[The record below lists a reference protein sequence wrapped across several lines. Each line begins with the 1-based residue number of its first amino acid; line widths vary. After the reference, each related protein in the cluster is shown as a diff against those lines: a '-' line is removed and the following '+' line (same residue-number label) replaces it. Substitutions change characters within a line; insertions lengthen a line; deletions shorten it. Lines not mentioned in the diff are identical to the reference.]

1 MRAAVALLAGLLVTA
16 CASEPAVVTTTRYR
30 VVMPD
35 ESMFACDIVSRFP
48 EARTLTDLQV
58 ARLLVDLHQNN
69 VRCRNNMSAIRQF
82 LEDSKVRVEEG
93 REPTPRPE
101 SPTESPRQRRVPIR

>member
-1 MRAAVALLAGLLVTA
+1 MRAAVALAAGFLVSA

-35 ESMFACDIVSRFP
+35 ESMFACDTVSRFP

-58 ARLLVDLHQNN
+58 ARLMVELHQNN
-69 VRCRNNMSAIRQF
+69 IRCRNNMNAIHQF
-82 LEDSKVRVEEG
+82 LEDAKTRVETGE
-93 REPTPRPE
+93 EPVARPI
-101 SPTESPRQRRVPIR
+101 PQRRVPIRQ